1 MSWCLREHASREEFW
16 LSLMETSLSY
26 DILDFI
32 QNIVVSKSQQNSLS
46 SSSYSSTVSCSVTE
60 QQQSHSTHKLASLR
74 PRGGSSDHDYVPSRK
89 RTRRTTSDKKIEDVE
104 NQRMNHIA
112 VERNRRR
119 QMNHF
124 ISVLKSMMPLSYS
137 QPNDQASIIEGTINY
152 LKKLEQLL
160 HSLEAQLKARKPNRS
175 PNKFSNFF
183 MFPQYS
189 TATTASSF
197 SSSHKTVADVEV
209 TMVERHANIKVLTKT
224 QPRLLFKLINEFYSL
239 GLSTLH
245 LNLITANEM
254 SLFTIG
260 VKVEANCQLTP
271 SINDVANAVHEV
283 VRRIHKES

>member
-1 MSWCLREHASREEFW
+1 
-16 LSLMETSLSY
+16 METSLSY
-26 DILDFI
+26 DILDFL

-46 SSSYSSTVSCSVTE
+46 SSSYSATFSCSVTE
-60 QQQSHSTHKLASLR
+60 QQSHSTQNLPSLR
-74 PRGGSSDHDYVPSRK
+74 PGGGSSDDYVQSPKRSR
-89 RTRRTTSDKKIEDVE
+89 RTRSDKKIEDIQ

-124 ISVLKSMMPLSYS
+124 LSVLKSMMPLSHS
-137 QPNDQASIIEGTINY
+137 QPNDQASIVEGTINY

-160 HSLEAQLKARKPNRS
+160 HSLEAQLKARKPNQS

-197 SSSHKTVADVEV
+197 SSTYHHSKAVADVEV

-224 QPRLLFKLINEFYSL
+224 QPRLLFKLINDFNSL

-245 LNLITANEM
+245 LNLTTANEM

-260 VKVEANCQLTP
+260 VKVEANSQLTP
-271 SINDVANAVHEV
+271 SINEVANAVHEV